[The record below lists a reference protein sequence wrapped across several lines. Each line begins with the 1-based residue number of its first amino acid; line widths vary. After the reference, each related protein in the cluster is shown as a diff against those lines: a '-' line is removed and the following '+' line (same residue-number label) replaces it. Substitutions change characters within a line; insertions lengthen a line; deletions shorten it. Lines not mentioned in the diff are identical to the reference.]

1 MLDHPFGEWWNQNG
15 ANTASGEEQGER
27 KSSVACEP
35 GKDRASVREL
45 CGGVCNQPEHKKC
58 QVELNDMRRQPA
70 KRGQCDGKN
79 QNSGE
84 DDTARGKAI
93 EQKADEGRDKCD
105 RNGSQR
111 KRSAHRFTLPTKG

>member
-1 MLDHPFGEWWNQNG
+1 MLDHPFGEWWNHNG
-15 ANTASGEEQGER
+15 AHAASGEEQGER
-27 KSSVACEP
+27 ESSVASEP

-70 KRGQCDGKN
+70 KSGQCDGEN

-84 DDTARGKAI
+84 DDAARRKTVK
-93 EQKADEGRDKCD
+93 QQADEGRDKRD
-105 RNGSQR
+105 G
-111 KRSAHRFTLPTKG
+111 K